1 MNGKNLKYLVLGFTL
16 AATGLYALSVGSLTT
31 FAPGTPIKSSEV
43 NSNFSTLR
51 SAIEALEAPI
61 GPSRLADNAVTN
73 SKLANNS
80 VSAAKIVDE
89 PGVAF
94 TASNTGG
101 TLGAFDTAPTE
112 MLAITINAPATGFV
126 LVTGTVSLELKHT
139 TGSFTTAYTNINTIN
154 TSVAVGTAG
163 IDSIPSSAPTGSYW
177 HTVTVQSR
185 LSVVAGNNT
194 FYFMG
199 ARGPSGTVEYN
210 RVRLSATFF
219 PTSY

>member
-16 AATGLYALSVGSLTT
+16 AATGLYALSVGSLTP

-43 NSNFSTLR
+43 NNNFSTLR
-51 SAIEALEAPI
+51 NAIEALEAPI
-61 GPSRLADNAVTN
+61 GTTRLADNAVTN

-80 VSAAKIVDE
+80 VSSAKINDE

-94 TASNTGG
+94 AATNTGG
-101 TLGAFDTAPTE
+101 TLGSFDTSPTQ
-112 MLAITINAPATGFV
+112 MLAITINAPADGFALIV
-126 LVTGTVSLELKHT
+126 GTVSLELKHT
-139 TGSFTTAYTNINTIN
+139 NGSNTTAYTNINTVN
-154 TSVAVGTAG
+154 TSVAVGTAA
-163 IDSIPSSAPTGSYW
+163 IDSVPSSAPTGSYW

-185 LSVVAGNNT
+185 LPVVAGSNT

-199 ARGPSGTVEYN
+199 ARGPSGSVDYN

-219 PTSY
+219 STSY

>member
-1 MNGKNLKYLVLGFTL
+1 MLGFTL

-31 FAPGTPIKSSEV
+31 FTPGTPIKSSEV
-43 NSNFSTLR
+43 NSNFSVLR

-94 TASNTGG
+94 TSSNTAG

-112 MLAITINAPATGFV
+112 MLAITINAPANGFV

-139 TGSFTTAYTNINTIN
+139 NGSPTTAYTNINTVN
-154 TSVAVGTAG
+154 TSAAVGTAQ
-163 IDSIPSSAPTGSYW
+163 IDLVPSTAPTGSYW
-177 HTVTVQSR
+177 HTVTVQTR

-199 ARGPSGTVEYN
+199 ARGPSNAVDYH
-210 RVRLSATFF
+210 RVRLSAAFF